1 MGSSRWLRVLAL
13 LANEGLTQ
21 RQAAERLHVSLRTVK
36 SDLVHARRVLDART
50 TNQAVA
56 TAVRA
61 EWI

>member
-36 SDLVHARRVLDART
+36 ADLIFARRVLDART

-56 TAVRA
+56 TAVWA